1 MANFFKKMLGI
12 VHVQQKGDTI
22 QIGGIATQTLHRDI
36 ETTWGTSKINKFMF
50 KNFGTRFI
58 EFDLFF
64 ALEVHYMLQTLLKNK
79 RNWTSKSA
87 IQSAIKQLEEN
98 TWLAQIT
105 APQPVGE
112 KLDRSKLGMFH
123 KTPLPHQSEFFEQYE
138 IGTSR
143 LGLNG
148 FLLAAGAGSG
158 KAQPLYS
165 KILTPSGWSTMGEMT
180 VGSQVIAHDGS
191 ISNVVGVFPQGEKE
205 IFEITFK
212 DGRTVECCAEHLWRV
227 YNNRTEPS
235 KPGYCQVV
243 NTAEIIDR
251 LNKGKRVH
259 IDLYQPQEGEKVE
272 LPLDPYLLGVLLG
285 DGAMSHKSVSIT
297 KNDTELFDAVR
308 HGLPEGVELRERAN
322 QYRATSFGITR
333 LDRTKPNPVVV
344 KLMELGLHG
353 TCSHEKFIPE
363 VFFTGSLTQRLEL
376 LRGILDTDGTVSH
389 GSISFCSTSEQL
401 ALDVQKL
408 VWSVGGIASI
418 SVKQSYYNYFGERR
432 AGRLAYNVNIRVCN
446 GKDVF
451 KLSRKKDLALESSQY
466 SETLKLAITQV
477 RSVGKEQAQCIQIDH
492 PDHLYVTDGY
502 VVTHNTLMD
511 LMIAEMV
518 HSDYVIVIS
527 PKNAIDRVWVETLT
541 KEYKKPQEYWLPA
554 SGQPYKGQ
562 RVLLA
567 HYEAL
572 EKLIPEAK
580 RLNGKVTVVLDES
593 HNFNEL
599 KSQRTNLF
607 LELCKQTKSEN
618 IIWASG
624 TPIKALGGES
634 IPLLRSID
642 PLFTPDVEERFKKI
656 FGVNAKRA
664 LDILRNRMGFINYR
678 VEKSDVVDNKPTEIR
693 IDVKIP
699 NGREYTLEAMRDKMT
714 KYIAER
720 TEYYKKNYKQYEDV
734 YERCLKLFE
743 SQMTAMDKE
752 QYTLYKKCVQI
763 VKETPDPRYTGDQMK
778 FANRYEKERI
788 MPKLSNADRKLF
800 VGAKS
805 VIKYVNLKVMGEA
818 LGNVL
823 GKARTALH
831 VEMIK
836 QVNFTEIMKA
846 AEKKT
851 VIFTSY
857 VEVVKE
863 CDRVL
868 RQAGMEPMLVYGAT
882 NKSLASNVGAFD
894 KDPNVNPLVAT
905 FPSLSTAVPLVMADQ
920 EIFLNVPF
928 RDHELVQAKARI
940 DRLGQDTP
948 VKYVYVYLDTGKEP
962 NISTRSKDI
971 LEWSREQVRSIM
983 GVDYNGDADEV
994 LNGYVASLESDQ
1006 LPQDVRDFEYSME
1019 SIMERDGF

>member
-22 QIGGIATQTLHRDI
+22 QIGGMATQTLYRDI

-50 KNFGTRFI
+50 TNFGTRFI

-105 APQPVGE
+105 AQQPVGE
-112 KLDRSKLGMFH
+112 KLDRSKLSMFH
-123 KTPLPHQSEFFEQYE
+123 KTPLPHQTEFFNQYE

-158 KAQPLYS
+158 K
-165 KILTPSGWSTMGEMT
+165 
-180 VGSQVIAHDGS
+180 
-191 ISNVVGVFPQGEKE
+191 
-205 IFEITFK
+205 
-212 DGRTVECCAEHLWRV
+212 
-227 YNNRTEPS
+227 
-235 KPGYCQVV
+235 
-243 NTAEIIDR
+243 
-251 LNKGKRVH
+251 
-259 IDLYQPQEGEKVE
+259 
-272 LPLDPYLLGVLLG
+272 
-285 DGAMSHKSVSIT
+285 
-297 KNDTELFDAVR
+297 
-308 HGLPEGVELRERAN
+308 
-322 QYRATSFGITR
+322 
-333 LDRTKPNPVVV
+333 
-344 KLMELGLHG
+344 
-353 TCSHEKFIPE
+353 
-363 VFFTGSLTQRLEL
+363 
-376 LRGILDTDGTVSH
+376 
-389 GSISFCSTSEQL
+389 
-401 ALDVQKL
+401 
-408 VWSVGGIASI
+408 
-418 SVKQSYYNYFGERR
+418 
-432 AGRLAYNVNIRVCN
+432 
-446 GKDVF
+446 
-451 KLSRKKDLALESSQY
+451 
-466 SETLKLAITQV
+466 
-477 RSVGKEQAQCIQIDH
+477 
-492 PDHLYVTDGY
+492 
-502 VVTHNTLMD
+502 TLMD
-511 LMIAEMV
+511 LMVAEMV
-518 HSDYVIVIS
+518 HSDYIIVIS

-541 KEYKKPQEYWLPA
+541 KEYKKPQEYWMPA
-554 SGQPYKGQ
+554 SGLPYKGQ

-580 RLNGKVTVVLDES
+580 RLSGKVTVVLDES
-593 HNFNEL
+593 HNFNEVN
-599 KSQRTNLF
+599 SQRTNLF
-607 LELCKQTKSEN
+607 LDLCKVTKSEN

-642 PLFTPDVEERFKKI
+642 PLFTPQVEERFKKI
-656 FGVNAKRA
+656 FGINAKRA

-678 VEKSDVVDNKPTEIR
+678 VEKSTVVDNKPTEIR

-699 NGREYTLEAMRDKMT
+699 NGREYTLDAMREKMT

-734 YERCLKLFE
+734 YERCLKIFE
-743 SQMTAMDKE
+743 SQMSAMDKE

-763 VKETPDPRYTGDQMK
+763 VKETPDPRFTGDQMK

-788 MPKLSNADRKLF
+788 MPKLSNVDRKLF

-836 QVNFTEIMKA
+836 QINFADIMKA

-868 RQAGMEPMLVYGAT
+868 RQAGMEPMLVYGDT
-882 NKSLASNVGAFD
+882 NKNLASNVGAFE
-894 KDPNVNPLVAT
+894 KDPDVNPLVAT

-971 LEWSREQVRSIM
+971 LEWSREQVAQIM
-983 GVDYNGDADEV
+983 GVDYNGDAATTLD
-994 LNGYVASLESDQ
+994 GYVASLESGQ
-1006 LPQDVRDFEYSME
+1006 LPQVVRDFDYAME
-1019 SIMERDGF
+1019 CLMERDGF